1 MAGFQKF
8 FAFGHVAS
16 EPKQIEK
23 DENSKSD
30 KTKVEF
36 RLAVNEYAKGRSY
49 TTFLPC
55 EAVGNMADNIIKFF
69 KKGNAMFIEGKLKAT
84 KGQADKGLTVLVT
97 QFHFLPKEKTSPD
110 NQPELNEDGVEGEED
125 NNMPEA
131 NE

>member
-8 FAFGHVAS
+8 SAMGHVAS
-16 EPKQIEK
+16 GPKQIEK

-49 TTFLPC
+49 TIFLPC
-55 EAVGNMADNIIKFF
+55 EAVGSMADNIIKFF
-69 KKGNAMFIEGKLKAT
+69 TKGSAMYIEGKLKTT
-84 KGQADKGLTVLVT
+84 KGNADKGLSVLVT

-125 NNMPEA
+125 NDIGDKEQ
-131 NE
+131 